1 MRYLI
6 SGLKEEDFKDNTVDD
21 NQLRYEKYLRSIIT
35 EKQDKKPDGD
45 VKRGENSSR
54 GLPWKYY

>member
-1 MRYLI
+1 MSYLV

-35 EKQDKKPDGD
+35 KKQEIRPSEIFCWGKTA
-45 VKRGENSSR
+45 V
-54 GLPWKYY
+54 